1 MVERVGQKVY
11 PERMKSL
18 RLVLFVWLSLALS
31 GSGWAFVPT
40 NCGTTGHSHG
50 AAAEVASPDSAAS
63 HGEHHGHHAGG
74 AKVSDSDSV
83 PACECCD
90 ACMTSCAFSASTMT
104 AQVSSQL
111 PIFDA
116 AIVGIGQTT
125 QHAPPPAYP
134 LLRPPISTV

>member
-18 RLVLFVWLSLALS
+18 RLVLLVWLSLALS

-50 AAAEVASPDSAAS
+50 AVAEVASPDSAAS

-90 ACMTSCAFSASTMT
+90 ACVTSCAFSASTMT
-104 AQVSSQL
+104 AQANSLLPNFEVCTVSMGKV
-111 PIFDA
+111 A
-116 AIVGIGQTT
+116 GHT
-125 QHAPPPAYP
+125 PPPAYP
-134 LLRPPISTV
+134 LLRPPIPTV